1 MKLTEKKGNK
11 YFALA
16 RVEEIVQ
23 KLNRIEHEA
32 PALLSHICDGYCMY
46 PQVLNVRN
54 ALGEMC
60 ESCPMKEL
68 MEIIQ

>member
-23 KLNRIEHEA
+23 KLHRIEHEA
-32 PALLSHICDGYCMY
+32 PVLLSHICDGYCMY
-46 PQVLNVRN
+46 PQVLNDQDARDKK
-54 ALGEMC
+54 C
-60 ESCPMKEL
+60 EGCPMKKL
-68 MEIIQ
+68 TEIIE

>member
-23 KLNRIEHEA
+23 KLHRIEHEA
-32 PALLSHICDGYCMY
+32 PVLLSQICDGCCMY
-46 PQVLNVRN
+46 PQVLGNQD
-54 ALGEMC
+54 ALDEKC

-68 MEIIQ
+68 TEIIE